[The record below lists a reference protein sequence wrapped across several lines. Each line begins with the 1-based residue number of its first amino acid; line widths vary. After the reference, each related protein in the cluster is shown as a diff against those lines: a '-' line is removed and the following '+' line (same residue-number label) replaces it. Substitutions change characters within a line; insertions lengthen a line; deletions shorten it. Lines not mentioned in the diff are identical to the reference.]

1 MSLRPCILDGVNA
14 VLAGSRQ
21 LLRGVLPYP
30 DVRRR
35 WLIRHAALRL
45 VTCKRWPGD
54 AATGMDAA
62 QLALLRLTWL
72 QELTRNAVSERRS
85 DDAVL
90 LARAALETCII
101 GLYCVYSG
109 DAIANMSAANYRAA
123 GRTVSY
129 LSDGSLGS
137 LAAIDTAVEALGQ
150 VGPDL
155 DIRDLALWL
164 EREYGLA
171 AATRLYHAYYV
182 PLSHLFARPYAFA
195 LMRHVDPDGTLRRR
209 PGFPWARRSAVRM
222 ADGCVGLLAGHI
234 AEKADHPSERFFRYA
249 TAHLDR
255 MLTPALLFA
264 VKGALRSVPWHQRA
278 TALKTVLEAQHY
290 ADDAASAQV
299 GTQEELFHFFEP
311 LTTRDQQGMFTGS
324 VADYAGEMPADADD
338 DAQARHRRPG
348 RG

>member
-1 MSLRPCILDGVNA
+1 MNA

-30 DVRRR
+30 DMRRR
-35 WLIRHAALRL
+35 WATRRKAFRL
-45 VTCKRWPGD
+45 VTCQRWPGD

-62 QLALLRLTWL
+62 QLALLRQIWL
-72 QELTRNAVSERRS
+72 QELTRNAVSERRG
-85 DDAVL
+85 DDAAL
-90 LARAALETCII
+90 LARAALETCIV

-109 DAIANMSAANYRAA
+109 DPIANMSAPSYRSS
-123 GRTVSY
+123 GRGISY

-137 LAAIDTAVEALGQ
+137 IAAIDGAVEALGQ

-171 AATRLYHAYYV
+171 AAARLYHAYYV

-195 LMRHVDPDGTLRRR
+195 LMRHVGPDGSLQRR
-209 PGFPWARRSAVRM
+209 PYFPWARRSAVRM

-234 AEKADHPSERFFRYA
+234 AEKSDHHSEVFFRYA

-255 MLTPALLFA
+255 LLTPALLFA
-264 VKGALRSVPWHQRA
+264 VKGAMRSVPWHQR
-278 TALKTVLEAQHY
+278 TAALAAVLQAQHY
-290 ADDAASAQV
+290 ADDAASSQA
-299 GTQEELFHFFEP
+299 GTQEQLFDFFDP
-311 LTTRDQQGMFTGS
+311 LADQEDQGTVAGS
-324 VADYAGEMPADADD
+324 VAEYFTEMPEDADE
-338 DAQARHRRPG
+338 DAEARHRRPG